1 MRGYIGSYLDCGAES
16 NQGCKS
22 HCGGDLTVIW
32 SGTGEEKDCV
42 VFVGFNLLESYLL
55 C

>member
-1 MRGYIGSYLDCGAES
+1 
-16 NQGCKS
+16 
-22 HCGGDLTVIW
+22 VIW